1 MTWGIIT
8 HTWSAHATHGN
19 TCMAA
24 KFLTKD
30 TDIHFPHF
38 TVLKASAGS
47 GKTYALTERFVQFV
61 LSDTIPGNNLRNILA
76 ITFTN
81 NTAKEMKERILT
93 WLKSVYFNRSEQVTE
108 LSRIVSL
115 DREQMTEKAG
125 HILDEILVNYSDFQV
140 KTIDSFMTTVF
151 KTSALD
157 FGYNPDFDIL
167 VNSDYIMKYAFDL
180 FLRDVREGTAEAKLF
195 EEIISIIIQNKK
207 KDAAYLW
214 DPSSI
219 LLEEIRRIYQQL
231 SSSGKQS
238 KIESFSSEMDTVRDK
253 IKITIETIENQ
264 IKKSGLDKRQNS
276 SYMTIRSLAREGRFV
291 DIIGRGMNNPPVIK
305 PKKNQTDLQKSYDHI
320 LEIWTELGHLVSQL
334 TSYHVHSY
342 YMPYMKAY
350 DVFGQVIETVK
361 KQQGKVFIED
371 INWNLAGYLDSE
383 IVPDVYFRLGETIF
397 HFLIDEFQDTSPIQ
411 WKNLFPLIEN
421 SLSQKG
427 SAFVV
432 GDTKQ
437 AIYGFRHADFTIM
450 KALEKQN
457 PFPSALHRVQE
468 LDTNYRSF
476 ERILTFN
483 EKVFRDIVAN
493 SEEYSKAGSMS
504 GLTDY
509 VQNVRAGHEKSGYVE
524 VTILERDDEAPP
536 ERQKIQDIVCELLAR
551 GYTYG
556 DIAILTQRN
565 EDAVRTTSWLNERD
579 IPFVSYSSLD
589 IRRRKIT
596 GEIIALLRFLSSPT
610 DDLSFT
616 TFILGDLFSRTIT
629 ESSSGIQREQLQD
642 FCLKYRRV
650 SPLYKPFQEHFGAL
664 WETYFTTLFKLS
676 GYLPLYDLVTHLF
689 SVYRVFEIFSHE
701 EATLIKILEV
711 VKDFEGEGHNSIRDF
726 LDFSGDGETGEAQW
740 NMDIPKDMD
749 ALKVMTIH
757 KAKGLGFP
765 VVIVL
770 LYGERQRG
778 FQYILREEQNKVSL
792 MRITRDT
799 LQSNTSFE
807 TLYNEELIKERV
819 NRLNTLYVGFTRPRE
834 ELYVIGVKGKTKNYP
849 FTILPESDFPPSQK
863 PAKTTAMSAQQ
874 IDAYPIR
881 HHHKQIAFQARPE
894 EVMHID
900 ERQRGEFI
908 HRVLSSVEH
917 IDKRLDELL
926 SEIIMKVNNEM
937 ASSYSNKE
945 ITTTIKELI
954 EHGTMAEFF
963 KKKPGRTIM
972 REQEFSDMR
981 GNLFRLDRVIL
992 DTDRITVIDYKTGR
1006 DRDADNAHSVQIKTY
1021 MNIVREVYPG
1031 IPVEG
1036 IIAYIDTKEIRRAV

>member
-1 MTWGIIT
+1 
-8 HTWSAHATHGN
+8 
-19 TCMAA
+19 MAA
-24 KFLTKD
+24 IILTKD

-115 DREQMTEKAG
+115 DREKMTEKAG
-125 HILDEILVNYSDFQV
+125 HILDELLVNYSDFQV

-167 VNSDYIMKYAFDL
+167 VNSDYVMKYAFDL

-207 KDAAYLW
+207 KDTAYLW
-214 DPSSI
+214 DPSSN
-219 LLEEIRRIYQQL
+219 LLEEIKKIYQQI
-231 SSSGKQS
+231 SSSGKQA
-238 KIESFSSEMDTVRDK
+238 KIESFSSEMETIKHK
-253 IKITIETIENQ
+253 INITIETIENQ
-264 IKKSGLDKRQNS
+264 IKKTGLDKRQNS
-276 SYMTIRSLAREGRFV
+276 SYMSIRSFAREGRFV
-291 DIIGRGMNNPPVIK
+291 DIIGRGMNNPPVTK

-320 LEIWTELGHLVSQL
+320 LEMWTELGQLISQL
-334 TSYHVHSY
+334 TYYHVHSY
-342 YMPYMKAY
+342 YAPYMKAY
-350 DVFGQVIETVK
+350 DIFWRVIETVK

-437 AIYGFRHADFTIM
+437 AIYGFRHADYTIM
-450 KALEKQN
+450 KTLEKQN

-476 ERILTFN
+476 EKIVTFN
-483 EKVFRDIVAN
+483 ETVFKNIVAN
-493 SEEYSKAGSMS
+493 SEEYREAGSKS
-504 GLTDY
+504 GLIDY
-509 VQNVRAGHEKSGYVE
+509 VQNVRAEHEKLGYVD
-524 VTILERDDEAPP
+524 VTIMDRDDEAPP
-536 ERQKIQDIVCELLAR
+536 ERQKIQDLISELLSR

-565 EDAVRTTSWLNERD
+565 EDAVRTTGWLNERD

-596 GEIIALLRFLSSPT
+596 GEIVALLRFLSSPT
-610 DDLSFT
+610 DDLSFA
-616 TFILGDLFSRTIT
+616 TFILGDLFSRTLIQH
-629 ESSSGIQREQLQD
+629 SSGIQQEQLQD
-642 FCLKYRRV
+642 FCLKYR
-650 SPLYKPFQEHFGAL
+650 SIPPLYKSFQAHFGDL
-664 WETYFTTLFKLS
+664 WKTYFEALFKLS
-676 GYLPLYDLVTHLF
+676 GYLPLYDLVSQLF
-689 SVYRVFEIFSHE
+689 SVYRVFEVCSHE

-711 VKDFEGEGHNSIRDF
+711 VKDFEGTGNNTIGDF
-726 LDFSGDGETGEAQW
+726 LDFAGEGDTGEAQW

-792 MRITRDT
+792 MKITRDT

-807 TLYNEELIKERV
+807 TLYNEELLKERV
-819 NRLNTLYVGFTRPRE
+819 NRLNTLYVGFSRPRD
-834 ELYVIGVKGKTKNYP
+834 ELYVIGVKGKTKSYP
-849 FTILPESDFPPSQK
+849 FTILPESDFSPSQK
-863 PAKTTAMSAQQ
+863 PVRITTVHAKQ
-874 IDAYPIR
+874 IDPYR
-881 HHHKQIAFQARPE
+881 LFHHHRQIEFQSRHE
-894 EVMHID
+894 EIMHID
-900 ERQRGEFI
+900 ERRRGEFI
-908 HRVLSSVEH
+908 HRVLFFVEY
-917 IDKRLDELL
+917 IDKRFDNFL

-937 ASSYSNKE
+937 ASSYSKKE
-945 ITTTIKELI
+945 IKNTIKELI
-954 EHGTMAEFF
+954 EHNKMAEFF
-963 KKKPGRTIM
+963 QKKSGRIIM
-972 REQEFSDMR
+972 REQEFSDMK

-992 DTDRITVIDYKTGR
+992 DTDKITVIDYKTGH
-1006 DRDADNAHSVQIKTY
+1006 DRDADNAHTIQIKTY
-1021 MNIVREVYPG
+1021 MKILREVYPG
-1031 IPVEG
+1031 TSVDG
-1036 IIAYIDTKEIRRAV
+1036 IIAHIDTKEIRRVV

>member
-1 MTWGIIT
+1 M
-8 HTWSAHATHGN
+8 AT
-19 TCMAA
+19 
-24 KFLTKD
+24 KILTKD
-30 TDIHFPHF
+30 SDTHFPHF

-47 GKTYALTERFVQFV
+47 GKTYALAERFVQFV
-61 LSDTIPGNNLRNILA
+61 LSDKIPFNSLRNILA

-81 NTAKEMKERILT
+81 NSAKEMKERILT

-115 DREQMTEKAG
+115 DRAKMTEKAG
-125 HILDEILVNYSDFQV
+125 RILEEILVNYSDFQV

-167 VNSDYIMKYAFDL
+167 VNKDYVMKYAFDL

-207 KDAAYLW
+207 KDATYLW
-214 DPSSI
+214 DPSPN

-231 SSSGKQS
+231 SSSGTQP
-238 KIESFSSEMDTVRDK
+238 KIDDFSSEMNTTKDK
-253 IKITIETIENQ
+253 IKNTIETMEKQ
-264 IKKSGLDKRQNS
+264 IKKSGLDERQNS
-276 SYMTIRSLAREGRFV
+276 SYMTIRSLVREGRFV
-291 DIIGRGMNNPPVIK
+291 DIIGKGMNNPPVIK
-305 PKKNQTDLQKSYDHI
+305 PKKNQTALLRSYDRI
-320 LEIWTELGHLVSQL
+320 LKTWTDLGHLVSEF
-334 TSYHVHSY
+334 TYYHVYSY
-342 YMPYMKAY
+342 YTPYMKIY
-350 DVFGQVIETVK
+350 DVFRHVIETLK

-371 INWNLAGYLDSE
+371 INGNLAGYLDSE

-421 SLSQKG
+421 ALSQKG

-437 AIYGFRHADFTIM
+437 AIYGFRNADYTIM

-457 PFPSALHRVQE
+457 PFPSALHRVHE
-468 LDTNYRSF
+468 LDTNYRSY
-476 ERILTFN
+476 EKILTFN
-483 EKVFRDIVAN
+483 ETVFRDIVAH
-493 SEEYSKAGSMS
+493 SEEYREAGSMS

-509 VQNVRAGHEKSGYVE
+509 VQNVRTEHEKSGYVE

-536 ERQKIQDIVCELLAR
+536 EKEKIQDLISELHSR

-556 DIAILTQRN
+556 AMAILTQRN
-565 EDAVRTTSWLNERD
+565 EDAVRVTSWLNERD

-596 GEIIALLRFLSSPT
+596 GEIVALLRFLSSPT
-610 DDLSFT
+610 DNLSFA
-616 TFILGDLFSRTIT
+616 TFILGDIFSRTLAQT
-629 ESSSGIQREQLQD
+629 STGIQREHLQD
-642 FCLKYRRV
+642 LCLTHR
-650 SPLYKPFQEHFGAL
+650 SMPPLYKSFQEKFGDL
-664 WETYFTTLFKLS
+664 WETYFAALFKLS
-676 GYLPLYDLVTHLF
+676 GYLPLYDLVTQIF
-689 SVYRVFEIFSHE
+689 SVYRVFEIFANE

-711 VKDFEGEGHNSIRDF
+711 VKDFEGAGYNSIRDF
-726 LDFSGDGETGEAQW
+726 LDISGDGEPGEAQW

-778 FQYILREEQNKVSL
+778 FQYIVREEQGKVSL
-792 MRITRDT
+792 LRITRDT

-807 TLYNEELIKERV
+807 PLYSEELLKETV

-834 ELYVIGVKGKTKNYP
+834 ELYVIGVKGKSKNFP
-849 FTILPESDFPPSQK
+849 FTILSESDYPPSQK
-863 PAKTTAMSAQQ
+863 PVRITEMPAQQ
-874 IDAYPIR
+874 IVAYPI
-881 HHHKQIAFQARPE
+881 HHHHNQIEFQAFHE
-894 EVMHID
+894 EIMHIV

-908 HRVLSSVEH
+908 HRVLFFVEY
-917 IDKRLDELL
+917 IDKRLEKQL
-926 SEIIMKVNNEM
+926 SEIITRVNNEM
-937 ASSYSNKE
+937 ASSYSEKE
-945 ITTTIKELI
+945 ITHTVKELI
-954 EHGTMAEFF
+954 EHRDMVEFF
-963 KKKPGRTIM
+963 KKKRGRTIM
-972 REQEFSDMR
+972 REQEFSDTK
-981 GNLFRLDRVIL
+981 GNLFKLDRVIL
-992 DTDRITVIDYKTGR
+992 DTDKITVIDYKTGH
-1006 DRDADNAHSVQIKTY
+1006 DRDADDAYKVQIKTY
-1021 MNIVREVYPG
+1021 MKILREVYPG
-1031 IPVEG
+1031 EPVEG
-1036 IIAYIDTKEIRRAV
+1036 IIAYIDAKVLRRVV

>member
-1 MTWGIIT
+1 
-8 HTWSAHATHGN
+8 
-19 TCMAA
+19 MA
-24 KFLTKD
+24 KKILTKD
-30 TDIHFPHF
+30 TNIHFPHF

-61 LSDTIPGNNLRNILA
+61 LSDTIPTNSLRNILA

-108 LSRIVSL
+108 LSRILSL
-115 DREQMTEKAG
+115 DREKMIEKAG
-125 HILDEILVNYSDFQV
+125 HILEELLVNYSDFQV

-167 VNSDYIMKYAFDL
+167 VNNDYVMNYAFDL

-195 EEIISIIIQNKK
+195 ENIISIIIQNKK

-214 DPSSI
+214 DPSSN
-219 LLEEIRRIYQQL
+219 LLEEITRIYQQL
-231 SSSGKQS
+231 SSSGKQP
-238 KIESFSSEMDTVRDK
+238 KIESFSSEIDTIKNK
-253 IKITIETIENQ
+253 IKNTVETIEDQ
-264 IKKSGLDKRQNS
+264 IIKSGLDKRKNS
-276 SYMTIRSLAREGRFV
+276 SYMTIRSLVQEGRFV
-291 DIIGRGMNNPPVIK
+291 DIIGRGMNNPPVNK
-305 PKKNQTDLQKSYDHI
+305 PKINQTAHQASYNRI
-320 LEIWTELGHLVSQL
+320 SEMWTELGQLISQF
-334 TSYHVHSY
+334 TYYHAHSY
-342 YMPYMKAY
+342 YTPYMSVY
-350 DVFGQVIETVK
+350 QVFRHVIETLK
-361 KQQGKVFIED
+361 KQHGKVFIED

-437 AIYGFRHADFTIM
+437 AIYGFRHADYTIM

-476 ERILTFN
+476 EKILTFN
-483 EKVFRDIVAN
+483 EKVFKDIVAN
-493 SEEYSKAGSMS
+493 SEEYSEAGSMS

-509 VQNVRAGHEKSGYVE
+509 VQDVRARHEKSGYVE
-524 VTILERDDEAPP
+524 VTIMEKDDEAPP
-536 ERQKIQDIVCELLAR
+536 EKQKIQDIVCELLSR

-565 EDAVRTTSWLNERD
+565 EDAVRTTSWLNERN

-596 GEIIALLRFLSSPT
+596 GEIVALLRFLSSPT

-616 TFILGDLFSRTIT
+616 TFILGDLFSRTLDQ
-629 ESSSGIQREQLQD
+629 SACSIQREQLQD
-642 FCLKYRRV
+642 FCFKFRSV
-650 SPLYKPFQEHFGAL
+650 PPLYKSFQEHFRDL
-664 WETYFTTLFKLS
+664 WETYFATLFKLS

-689 SVYRVFEIFSHE
+689 SVYRVFEVFAYE
-701 EATLIKILEV
+701 EATLIKILDV
-711 VKDFEGEGHNSIRDF
+711 VKDFEGEGYNSIRDF
-726 LDFSGDGETGEAQW
+726 LDFAGDGETSEAQW

-778 FQYILREEQNKVSL
+778 FQYIVREEQNKVSL
-792 MRITRDT
+792 LRITRDT

-807 TLYNEELIKERV
+807 PLYTEELIKEKV

-834 ELYVIGVKGKTKNYP
+834 ELYVIGVKGKTKIYP

-863 PAKTTAMSAQQ
+863 PVKITPMPAQQ

-881 HHHKQIAFQARPE
+881 HHHKQIVFQARHE
-894 EVMHID
+894 EIMHID

-908 HRVLSSVEH
+908 HRALFFVEY
-917 IDKRLDELL
+917 IDKKLDKLL
-926 SEIIMKVNNEM
+926 SEIIMTVNNEM
-937 ASSYSNKE
+937 ASSYSEME
-945 ITTTIKELI
+945 IIKTIKELI
-954 EHGTMAEFF
+954 EHGTMVEFF
-963 KKKPGRTIM
+963 QKKPGRTIM
-972 REQEFSDMR
+972 REQEFSDTK

-992 DTDRITVIDYKTGR
+992 DTDKVTVIDYKTGH
-1006 DRDADNAHSVQIKTY
+1006 DRDADDAHKIQIKTY
-1021 MNIVREVYPG
+1021 MKILREVYPG
-1031 IPVEG
+1031 TPVEG
-1036 IIAYIDTKEIRRAV
+1036 IIAYIDTKEIRSVV